1 MAEMMTSPSS
11 TVIVALTK
19 SETESLV
26 TALRRL
32 RKIDGRIPENLEG
45 ILSRMYT
52 YAVEVYGY
60 GS

>member
-11 TVIVALTK
+11 TVIIALTK

-26 TALRRL
+26 TALRFCQV
-32 RKIDGRIPENLEG
+32 DGDLPENLEG

-52 YAVEVYGY
+52 YAVEVYNY

>member
-1 MAEMMTSPSS
+1 MAEMMTQPSS
-11 TVIVALTK
+11 AVIIALSK

-32 RKIDGRIPENLEG
+32 RKIDGSIPKNLEG
-45 ILSRMYT
+45 ILNRMYT
-52 YAVEVYGY
+52 YAVEVYNY